1 MKHVFRIVFFH
12 LTCIIIFAT
21 LYYNFKSDFDDENLV
36 KHETIIDFILL
47 STTIQASVGISGIYP
62 VTNMGKLL
70 MILQQLIMI
79 STHVFTIYFFTL

>member
-1 MKHVFRIVFFH
+1 MKHVFRIVIFH
-12 LTCIIIFAT
+12 ITCIIIFAS

-36 KHETIIDFILL
+36 KHESIVDFILL
-47 STTIQASVGISGIYP
+47 ATTIQASVGISGIYP
-62 VTNMGKLL
+62 VTNIGKIL

>member
-1 MKHVFRIVFFH
+1 MKHVFRIVIFH
-12 LTCIIIFAT
+12 ITCIIIFAS

-36 KHETIIDFILL
+36 KHESMIDFILL
-47 STTIQASVGISGIYP
+47 ATTIQASVGISGIYP
-62 VTNMGKLL
+62 VTNIGKIL